1 MIKWWIYASFPSF
14 WLCFTI
20 LSHIHT
26 SPDFDVGF
34 IQLLCFLSIGA
45 NWFKV
50 PYSQKMPWNQKHTPQ
65 TRKKYGQIRW
75 KIPIWVKSA
84 YVWVFWGY
92 PYFHRKKG
100 HCRSNLGGY
109 FLKSPYFYGPPYYTV
124 SGALWKDITVFDFEF
139 WKCSGTHPDG
149 FIWLFETVPIW
160 LPGVD
165 SNHEPYS

>member
-1 MIKWWIYASFPSF
+1 MLHNFITYSYFPRF
-14 WLCFTI
+14 RCWVYPI
-20 LSHIHT
+20 IM
-26 SPDFDVGF
+26 
-34 IQLLCFLSIGA
+34 FL
-45 NWFKV
+45 
-50 PYSQKMPWNQKHTPQ
+50 
-65 TRKKYGQIRW
+65 KYWCKLVQSTVFP
-75 KIPIWVKSA
+75 KNAVKSKTCPSNTKKIRSNTVKNTDIGQN

-124 SGALWKDITVFDFEF
+124 SGALWKDITVFDLEF
-139 WKCSGTHPDG
+139 WKCGGTHPDG